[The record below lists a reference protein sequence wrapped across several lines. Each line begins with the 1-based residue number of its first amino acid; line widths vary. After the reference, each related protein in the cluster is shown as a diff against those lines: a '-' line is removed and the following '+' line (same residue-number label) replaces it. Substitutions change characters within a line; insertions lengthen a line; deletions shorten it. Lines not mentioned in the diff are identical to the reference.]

1 MERGFMGELFN
12 MDFTSFIT
20 VRLIKVLFIL
30 SIVVFGLIGLG
41 MLISG
46 FGMMAFSKGT
56 GLMTIVLAPIV
67 FFIGV
72 IYSRMFLELAI
83 VLFRIES
90 NTAVL
95 KKDNAA

>member
-1 MERGFMGELFN
+1 MERGFLEELFD

-20 VRLIKVLFIL
+20 VRLVKVLFIL

-46 FGMMAFSKGT
+46 FGMLNYSKGT
-56 GLMTIVLAPIV
+56 GFMTIVLAPII
-67 FFIGV
+67 FFMGV

-90 NTAVL
+90 NTAAL
-95 KKDNAA
+95 KNDKAA